1 VATTTIT
8 PDQDAIDG
16 ELYVRAPPERVFAAI
31 SDPKQLVQWWGQSD
45 MYRVTKCTGELRA
58 GGKWRSEGMSLD
70 GDPFHVEGEYIEVDP
85 PRRLVYTW
93 IASWAPELRTTV
105 IWELTS
111 QNNGSL
117 IKIRHHGFAGH
128 GEHAKNHAQGWI
140 RVLAWMQAF
149 VEKGETVDTRPP
161 TA

>member
-16 ELYVRAPPERVFAAI
+16 ALYVAAPPERVFAAI
-31 SDPKQLVQWWGQSD
+31 TDPKQLVQWWGQSD
-45 MYRVTKCTGELRA
+45 MYRITKWTGVLRA
-58 GGKWRSEGMSLD
+58 GGKWRSDGISVG

-93 IASWAPELRTTV
+93 IASWSPELTTTV
-105 IWELTS
+105 SWDLVS

-117 IKIRHHGFAGH
+117 IRIRHHGFGGH
-128 GEHAKNHAQGWI
+128 AEHAKNHAQGWI
-140 RVLAWMQAF
+140 RVLGWMQGF
-149 VEKGETVDTRPP
+149 LDNGETVDTRPP
-161 TA
+161 AA